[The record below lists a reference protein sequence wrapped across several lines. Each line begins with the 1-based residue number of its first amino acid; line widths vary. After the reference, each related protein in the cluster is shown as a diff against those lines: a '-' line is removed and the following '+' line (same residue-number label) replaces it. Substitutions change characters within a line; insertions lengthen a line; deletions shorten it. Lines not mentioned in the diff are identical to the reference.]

1 MGGAGY
7 VKTFATRLE
16 SVQLFANKY
25 VFPHP
30 KGTLLDLR
38 APGLAG
44 QVRQTVEAREF
55 LDASPDDPIHPNMVP
70 LNE

>member
-1 MGGAGY
+1 MS
-7 VKTFATRLE
+7 RL
-16 SVQLFANKY
+16 SQQDLKVFNCLQTNMFSQC
-25 VFPHP
+25 FPHP